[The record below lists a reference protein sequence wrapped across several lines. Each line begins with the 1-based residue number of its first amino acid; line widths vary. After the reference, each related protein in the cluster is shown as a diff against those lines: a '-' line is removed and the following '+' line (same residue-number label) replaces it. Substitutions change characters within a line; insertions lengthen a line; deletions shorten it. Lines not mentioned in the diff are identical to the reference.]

1 MKAPLLPASC
11 LLHIDLTPPCGSC
24 RIAWLALPACLPQ
37 EDNLSRNANSRSQAL
52 VHLRQEVTTLTSQ
65 VPLATHPHS
74 RRPRPGSLSS
84 VGVVPPQVSELEA
97 RKQAAEE
104 ETEQLARSIQ
114 DKEAEATRVNG
125 KKTES
130 EHQLLDLQVR
140 TP

>member
-1 MKAPLLPASC
+1 M
-11 LLHIDLTPPCGSC
+11 
-24 RIAWLALPACLPQ
+24 
-37 EDNLSRNANSRSQAL
+37 
-52 VHLRQEVTTLTSQ
+52 
-65 VPLATHPHS
+65 
-74 RRPRPGSLSS
+74 
-84 VGVVPPQVSELEA
+84 SELEA